1 MNSNA
6 KTSEIFRFFSEE
18 DSSSSTH
25 SLDHSRDVIG
35 GDKILNISTYLIV
48 PNRSQPRSVFNGNN
62 IIRLA
67 DSIKRY
73 GMLQPLTVRR
83 YDSNAD
89 SDYYE
94 LVAGE
99 RRLRAAKLLGM
110 RTVPCVLIDVDD
122 SRSAELAIIENLLR
136 EDLNMFEQAEGF
148 KKLIENHRLTQEEVA
163 LRVSMSQSAIANKLR
178 LLRLTQSERELILES
193 NLTERHARALLKLSD
208 TSTRS
213 SALKQIIL
221 QRMNVCAAEEYID
234 KLIENE
240 RISRENYTEIFKI
253 LESRNTNIHKINAFC
268 SILEKNIKNMREK
281 GCLVSSVREEFDDA
295 TVLTI
300 KISKKSDDSTKI
312 DL

>member
-1 MNSNA
+1 MNSST
-6 KTSEIFRFFSEE
+6 KTNEIFRFFTEE
-18 DSSSSTH
+18 DANSH
-25 SLDHSRDVIG
+25 SQSADHSQDVIG

-83 YDSNAD
+83 YDSSAD

-148 KKLIENHRLTQEEVA
+148 KKLIENHHLTQEEVA

-178 LLRLTQSERELILES
+178 LLRLTSKERELILES
-193 NLTERHARALLKLSD
+193 GLTERHSRALLKLSD
-208 TSTRS
+208 VNARL
-213 SALKQIIL
+213 SALNHIIL
-221 QRMNVCAAEEYID
+221 QRMNVCTAEEYID

-240 RISRENYTEIFKI
+240 RITHENSPEIFKI
-253 LESRNTNIHKINAFC
+253 PEKRDANIHKINAFC
-268 SILEKNIKNMREK
+268 SVLEKNIKNMREK
-281 GCLVSSVREEFDDA
+281 GCLVSSVREDFDEV

-300 KISKKSDDSTKI
+300 KISKKPENSDVI
-312 DL
+312 DF